1 LLSRA
6 LVFVF
11 TFLGIFALLMANM
24 PGELVVQTFN
34 PSYNRSDEEVKEKFK
49 VADLTM
55 YSNAVSGNI
64 SYGSSKQYDFG
75 LPSGQKLEVWFS
87 QESVATASGYV
98 TFKAFE
104 LRHLMHEILGW
115 WYDYHRL
122 DWTIENTGR
131 KVYDWVLK
139 GDLEEAWNSEVNASV
154 FTAHCDHITTSVLIM
169 PYNSSW
175 TIEESWDNGYLGYV
189 LSYEVD
195 WNATGVSAWTITAQL
210 LTFQVPDLGIPGVGG
225 TIMSYLIAIPVW
237 SLIAYL
243 VYKLVAGLIPFVSGG
258 GGD

>member
-11 TFLGIFALLMANM
+11 TLLGIFALLMVNM

-34 PSYNRSDEEVKEKFK
+34 PSYNRSDQEVKEKFK
-49 VADLTM
+49 TADLTM

-87 QESVATASGYV
+87 QESGYP
-98 TFKAFE
+98 TFKALE
-104 LRHLMHEILGW
+104 LRHLMNQFLGA
-115 WYDYHRL
+115 WYDWHRL
-122 DWTIENTGR
+122 DWTTKTTGR
-131 KVYDWVLK
+131 EVKYWVLK
-139 GDLEEAWNSEVNASV
+139 DDLEEAWDSTVNASL
-154 FTAHCDHITTSVLIM
+154 FTAHCDHITTSVMIM

-175 TIEESWDNGYLGYV
+175 TIGESWDNGYLGYV

-243 VYKLVAGLIPFVSGG
+243 VYKLVVGLIPFVSGG